1 MLKYGFHRRDIL
13 TKEPVQIPALI
24 PSSEVPMR
32 IQEQPRTNMFI
43 SMLPG
48 RHLVSGY
55 LPLCS
60 FYWPMRASN
69 T

>member
-24 PSSEVPMR
+24 PSSEVPMK
-32 IQEQPRTNMFI
+32 IQELPRTNMFI

-48 RHLVSGY
+48 RRLVSGY
-55 LPLCS
+55 LLLCS
-60 FYWPMRASN
+60 FYWPTRASN